1 MKLVIIIPMYND
13 WKSVFLLIKK
23 IHDEIEKKGYDY
35 EVLVIND
42 GSSDMPDDRFSLN
55 AFRKQISIKVLNLT
69 CNLGHQRSISIGIA
83 HVHNNYEFT
92 HIVVLDGDGEDK
104 PHGIN
109 LLIESCQNSTSKEI
123 IFAEREKRTESKGFL
138 LFYFFYKIIFRILT
152 GKKIMGGNFCIIP
165 KELIAHLL
173 ALPEIWNHLH
183 STIVKSKLNSK
194 SIPVERGKRLDGN
207 SKMNFSELFLHGFSS
222 IAVFSE
228 IVFLRLFFFSI
239 LNTLLIAILIIT
251 SKLNLWFLFMMS
263 IGITQLQ
270 LSFLI
275 LNLSKRKQNNQTIN
289 NFYKDYILNIS

>member
-1 MKLVIIIPMYND
+1 MKLVIIIPLYND

-23 IHDEIEKKGYDY
+23 IHDEMGKKMYNY
-35 EVLVIND
+35 EVLVVND
-42 GSSDMPDDRFSLN
+42 GSSEMPDDKFSLDTL
-55 AFRKQISIKVLNLT
+55 RKQISIKVLNLT

-83 HVHNNYEFT
+83 HVHNNYEFS

-109 LLIESCQNSTSKEI
+109 LLIESCQNSTSKKI
-123 IFAEREKRTESKGFL
+123 IFAEREKRTESKTFL

-152 GKKIMGGNFCIIP
+152 GEKIMGGNFCIIP
-165 KELIAHLL
+165 KGAVAHLL

-183 STIVKSKLNSK
+183 STIVKSKLNSG

-207 SKMNFSELFLHGFSS
+207 SKMNFSELFIHGFSS

-228 IVFLRLFFFSI
+228 IVFLRMFFFSI
-239 LNTLLIAILIIT
+239 LITFLITILIIT
-251 SKLNLWFLFMMS
+251 CKVNIWFLLILS
-263 IGITQLQ
+263 IGISQLQ

-275 LNLSKRKQNNQTIN
+275 LNLSKRKQYNQIIN

>member
-23 IHDEIEKKGYDY
+23 IRDEMGKKMYDY
-35 EVLVIND
+35 EVLIVND
-42 GSSDMPDDRFSLN
+42 GSSEMPDNNFSLK
-55 AFRKQISIKVLNLT
+55 AFRKQVSIKVLNLT

-92 HIVVLDGDGEDK
+92 HVVVLDGDGEDK

-123 IFAEREKRTESKGFL
+123 IFAEREKRTESKCFL
-138 LFYFFYKIIFRILT
+138 LFYFLYKIIYRILT
-152 GKKIMGGNFCIIP
+152 GEKIMGGNFCIIP
-165 KELIAHLL
+165 RESIAHLL

-183 STIVKSKLNSK
+183 STIVKSKLNSD

-207 SKMNFSELFLHGFSS
+207 SKMNFTELFLHGFSS

-228 IVFLRLFFFSI
+228 IVFLRLFIFSI
-239 LNTLLIAILIIT
+239 FNTLLITILIIT
-251 SKLNLWFLFMMS
+251 YKVNLWYLFMMS
-263 IGITQLQ
+263 IGISQLQ

-275 LNLSKRKQNNQTIN
+275 LNLSKRKQYNQTIN
-289 NFYKDYILNIS
+289 NFYKNYISNIS